1 VNAEGRPA
9 VPVATDPLA
18 FCGEAVAGIEAA
30 GLLRRVRALGSPS
43 EPEVLLDGRWV
54 LCLAS
59 NNYLGLAAHPEVV
72 GAAAEAARRFGAGAG
87 SARLIT
93 GGLELHDELEAELAA
108 VKGTQAALLF
118 SSGYLAN
125 LGTVA
130 ALVGPGD
137 AVFSD
142 ELNHASIIDGCR
154 LSRADVHVYRHAD
167 AGHLDDLLAAWRRG
181 AGAIAGRAG
190 TAARAERHSA
200 GSSGAPRAL
209 VVTDSIFSMDG
220 DVAPLPDIVAVCERY
235 DAILMVDEAHA
246 TGVVG
251 PGGRGAIAAFGLEGR
266 VGVVMGTLSKALGA
280 AGGFIA
286 GSADLCA
293 YLRNRARSFI
303 FDTALPP
310 PTVAAALA
318 ALRIVGREPE
328 RPLRACRLAARLATG
343 LRAAGYDVPDPA
355 AAVLPVVIGGADAAM
370 ALSAHLLDAGV
381 LVTAIRPPSVPPGTS
396 RLRATVMATHS
407 EPQIDRAIAAFAA
420 ARPAVAEAEIRLPAE

>member
-1 VNAEGRPA
+1 MTTGSRPA
-9 VPVATDPLA
+9 APIVTDPLA
-18 FCGEAVAGIEAA
+18 FCGEEVAGIEAA
-30 GLLRRVRALGSPS
+30 GLLRRVRALESAS
-43 EPEVLLDGRWV
+43 EPEVVLNGKRV

-59 NNYLGLAAHPEVV
+59 NNYLGLAAHPEVIN
-72 GAAAEAARRFGAGAG
+72 AAAAAARTYGAGAG

-93 GGLELHDELEAELAA
+93 GGLVLHDELEARLAA
-108 VKGTQAALLF
+108 FKGAEAALLF

-130 ALVGPGD
+130 ALVGPED

-154 LSRADVHVYRHAD
+154 LSRAEVHVYRHAD
-167 AGHLDDLLAAWRRG
+167 AGHLEERLAAWRQGPG
-181 AGAIAGRAG
+181 A
-190 TAARAERHSA
+190 AA
-200 GSSGAPRAL
+200 RAL
-209 VVTDSIFSMDG
+209 VVTDSVFSMDG
-220 DVAPLPDIVAVCERY
+220 DIAPLPDIVNACERH

-251 PGGRGAIAAFGLEGR
+251 PGGRGGVAGYGLEGR

-293 YLRNRARSFI
+293 LLRNRARSFI

-310 PTVAAALA
+310 PTAAAALA
-318 ALRIVGREPE
+318 ALRIVEREPD
-328 RPLRACRLAARLATG
+328 RPALARRLATRLATG
-343 LRAAGYDVPDPA
+343 LRSAGYDVPDPA
-355 AAVLPVVIGGADAAM
+355 AAILPVIVGEADAAM
-370 ALSAHLLDAGV
+370 ALSARLLDAGV

-396 RLRATVMATHS
+396 RLRTTVMASHTDAD
-407 EPQIDRAIAAFAA
+407 IDRAIAAFAT
-420 ARPAVAEAEIRLPAE
+420 ARP

>member
-1 VNAEGRPA
+1 MNAGSRPGA
-9 VPVATDPLA
+9 PVVTDPLA
-18 FCGEAVAGIEAA
+18 FCGEEVGRIEAA
-30 GLLRRVRALGSPS
+30 GLLRRVRTLESAS
-43 EPEVLLDGRWV
+43 EPEVVLDGRRV

-59 NNYLGLAAHPEVV
+59 NNYLGLAAHPDVV
-72 GAAAEAARRFGAGAG
+72 DAAAEAARRYGAGSG

-93 GGLELHDELEAELAA
+93 GGQVLHDELEAKLAA
-108 VKGTQAALLF
+108 VKGTGAALLF

-154 LSRADVHVYRHAD
+154 LSRADVLVYRHAD
-167 AGHLDDLLAAWRRG
+167 AGHLEERLAAWRRIGG
-181 AGAIAGRAG
+181 A
-190 TAARAERHSA
+190 SA
-200 GSSGAPRAL
+200 DRRAL
-209 VVTDSIFSMDG
+209 VVTDSVFSMDG
-220 DVAPLPDIVAVCERY
+220 DIAPLPEIVAACERY
-235 DAILMVDEAHA
+235 GAILMVDEAHA

-251 PGGRGAIAAFGLEGR
+251 PGGRGAIAGFGLDGR

-318 ALRIVGREPE
+318 ALAVVEREPD
-328 RPLRACRLAARLATG
+328 RPARARHLAGRLAAG
-343 LRAAGYDVPDPA
+343 LRAAGYAVPDPA
-355 AAVLPVVIGGADAAM
+355 AAVVPVVIGEPDAAM
-370 ALSAHLLDAGV
+370 ALSARLLDAGV

-396 RLRATVMATHS
+396 RLRATVMATHT
-407 EPQIDRAIAAFAA
+407 ETQIDRAVAAFAA
-420 ARPAVAEAEIRLPAE
+420 ARPSPG

>member
-1 VNAEGRPA
+1 MNAGRPA
-9 VPVATDPLA
+9 APVVTDPLA
-18 FCGEAVAGIEAA
+18 FCGKEVGRIEAA
-30 GLLRRVRALGSPS
+30 GLLRQVRALESAS
-43 EPEVLLDGRWV
+43 EPEVILNGRRV

-72 GAAAEAARRFGAGAG
+72 EAATEAAKRYGAGAG

-93 GGLELHDELEAELAA
+93 GGLVLHDELEAQLAA
-108 VKGTQAALLF
+108 FKGTEAALLF

-137 AVFSD
+137 VAFSD

-154 LSRADVHVYRHAD
+154 LSRAEVRVYRHAD
-167 AGHLDDLLAAWRRG
+167 ASHLADQLAEWRRDAGEG
-181 AGAIAGRAG
+181 A
-190 TAARAERHSA
+190 
-200 GSSGAPRAL
+200 RAL
-209 VVTDSIFSMDG
+209 VVTDSVFSMDG
-220 DVAPLPDIVAVCERY
+220 DIAPLPDIVDTCERCG
-235 DAILMVDEAHA
+235 AILMVDEAHA

-251 PGGRGAIAAFGLEGR
+251 PGGRGAVAGYGLEGR
-266 VGVVMGTLSKALGA
+266 VDVVMGTLSKALGA

-310 PTVAAALA
+310 PTAAAALA
-318 ALRIVGREPE
+318 ALRIVEEEPE
-328 RPLRACRLAARLATG
+328 RPALARGLATRLATG
-343 LRAAGYDVPDPA
+343 LRSAGYDVPDPA
-355 AAVLPVVIGGADAAM
+355 AAVLPVIVGEADAAM
-370 ALSAHLLDAGV
+370 ALSARLLDAGV

-396 RLRATVMATHS
+396 RLRTTVMATHADAH
-407 EPQIDRAIAAFAA
+407 IDRAVNAFAA
-420 ARPAVAEAEIRLPAE
+420 ARP

>member
-1 VNAEGRPA
+1 
-9 VPVATDPLA
+9 VATDPLA
-18 FCGEAVAGIEAA
+18 FCGEEVARIKEA
-30 GLLRRVRALGSPS
+30 GLLRQVRALESAS
-43 EPEVLLDGRWV
+43 EPEVVLNGRRV

-72 GAAAEAARRFGAGAG
+72 DAAGEAAQRYGAGAG

-93 GGLELHDELEAELAA
+93 GGLVLHDELEARLAA
-108 VKGTQAALLF
+108 FKGTEAALLF

-130 ALVGPGD
+130 ALIGPGD

-142 ELNHASIIDGCR
+142 ALNHASLIDGCR

-167 AGHLDDLLAAWRRG
+167 AGHLADQLAAWRRSVG
-181 AGAIAGRAG
+181 S
-190 TAARAERHSA
+190 AA
-200 GSSGAPRAL
+200 RAL
-209 VVTDSIFSMDG
+209 VVTDSVFSMDG
-220 DVAPLPDIVAVCERY
+220 DVAPLPDIVAACERHG
-235 DAILMVDEAHA
+235 AILMVDEAHA

-251 PGGRGAIAAFGLEGR
+251 PGGRGAVAGYGLDGR

-310 PTVAAALA
+310 PTAAAALA
-318 ALRIVGREPE
+318 ALLIVEREPE
-328 RPLRACRLAARLATG
+328 RPVRARRLAARLAAG
-343 LRAAGYDVPDPA
+343 LRSSGYDVPDPA
-355 AAVLPVVIGGADAAM
+355 AAVLPVVIGEPDAAM
-370 ALSAHLLDAGV
+370 ALSARLLDAGV

-396 RLRATVMATHS
+396 RLRATVMATHTDA
-407 EPQIDRAIAAFAA
+407 EIDRAVAAFAA
-420 ARPAVAEAEIRLPAE
+420 ARP

>member
-1 VNAEGRPA
+1 MNAGPPPGA
-9 VPVATDPLA
+9 PVSTDPLA
-18 FCGEAVAGIEAA
+18 FCGEEVGRIEEA
-30 GLLRRVRALGSPS
+30 GLLRRVRALESAS
-43 EPEVLLDGRWV
+43 EPEVSLDGRRV

-72 GAAAEAARRFGAGAG
+72 DAAAEAARRYGAGAG

-93 GGLELHDELEAELAA
+93 GGNVLHDELEARLAA
-108 VKGTQAALLF
+108 FKGTEAALVF

-125 LGTVA
+125 LGTVS

-154 LSRADVHVYRHAD
+154 LSRAEVIVYRHAD
-167 AGHLDDLLAAWRRG
+167 AVHLEEQLAAWRCS
-181 AGAIAGRAG
+181 AGADR
-190 TAARAERHSA
+190 
-200 GSSGAPRAL
+200 RAL

-220 DVAPLPDIVAVCERY
+220 DVAPLPDIATACDRHG
-235 DAILMVDEAHA
+235 AILMVDEAHA

-251 PGGRGAIAAFGLEGR
+251 PGGRGAVAGFGLDGR

-286 GSADLCA
+286 GSAELCA

-310 PTVAAALA
+310 PTTAAALA
-318 ALRIVGREPE
+318 ALGVLEREPE
-328 RPLRACRLAARLATG
+328 RPVRARRLAARLATG
-343 LRAAGYDVPDPA
+343 LRASGYDVPDPA
-355 AAVLPVVIGGADAAM
+355 AAVLPVLVGAPDAAM
-370 ALSAHLLDAGV
+370 ALSARLLDAGV

-396 RLRATVMATHS
+396 RLRSTVMATHTDA
-407 EPQIDRAIAAFAA
+407 EIDRAISAFAA
-420 ARPAVAEAEIRLPAE
+420 ACSDPPDLRLPSE